1 MASKDWQVGPVL
13 KDKAGSQGTLFR
25 GGSKYSSDKRYP
37 RGYTPERQAEV
48 ADAVVQPSVKN
59 HFNRPR
65 EISTGTQS
73 TNFKD
78 RRVTVGLQPVKYP
91 EGYRMESRQDTRR
104 LVDNIARSTVPVEH
118 LSGVQFRTNHSDQM
132 LGENVAGHYSRRG
145 DAMSKGEPVIRL
157 REGYVAGH
165 TAIHEI
171 GHHVSHGIVGNEHP
185 YDENGHSGPE
195 EAWADNYAEEHFR
208 DSKGRQV
215 EKGTYGGGQFA
226 GHIQR
231 TEGFW
236 KGYHKDR
243 DNSLYHA
250 SVDAQNEDYYRRYP
264 EEKVHPGNT
273 VQDPLITK
281 SWVSEEDFKKHGE
294 RPEIDINPEAEHWSH
309 KYVW

>member
-1 MASKDWQVGPVL
+1 MSKSDWQVGPVL
-13 KDKAGSQGTLFR
+13 KDKLGSQGTLFR
-25 GGSKYSSDKRYP
+25 GGTKYSSDARYP

-48 ADAVVQPSVKN
+48 ADAVVQPSVKAY
-59 HFNRPR
+59 FDRPN
-65 EISTGTQS
+65 EVSTGTQS

-78 RRVTVGLQPVKYP
+78 RRVTVGPGRDKYP

-118 LSGVQFRTNHSDQM
+118 ISGVQFRTNHTDQM
-132 LGENVAGHYSRRG
+132 LGENVAGHYSRPG

-157 REGYVAGH
+157 REGFTDGH
-165 TAIHEI
+165 TPIHEI
-171 GHHVSHGIVGNEHP
+171 GHHVSRQVGNEFP
-185 YDENGHSGPE
+185 RDETGHSGQE
-195 EAWADNYAEEHFR
+195 ESFADNYAEQHFR
-208 DSKGRQV
+208 DAKGRPV
-215 EKGTYGGGQFA
+215 ERGTYGGGQYS
-226 GHIQR
+226 GHIER
-231 TEGFW
+231 TEDFW

-250 SVDAQNEDYYRRYP
+250 SVAAQNEDYYHRYP

-273 VQDPLITK
+273 IQDPLITK

-309 KYVW
+309 KYAW